1 MDNVASAKINT
12 FGNSPKANFV
22 SPSEQL
28 ITLTIGQLQDLI
40 KQAVEKAIQ
49 PLQDEVVALRYES
62 DRVREEI
69 ATLRSQIA
77 ALTTTQEQDTDRI
90 CLDIAYDR
98 QRLARLEQRPVPGV
112 TAPTVPPQGEKT
124 ISRIAKVKD
133 FLKTRGGGATFQEC
147 ERLLSILPNQ
157 MTRLVSMMDKRSFEI
172 FPRLGDGRQ
181 KILRLKIGRSFT

>member
-1 MDNVASAKINT
+1 MVAAQDAK
-12 FGNSPKANFV
+12 
-22 SPSEQL
+22 
-28 ITLTIGQLQDLI
+28 
-40 KQAVEKAIQ
+40 
-49 PLQDEVVALRYES
+49 
-62 DRVREEI
+62 
-69 ATLRSQIA
+69 IA
-77 ALTTTQEQDTDRI
+77 ALTSTQEQDVNRI

-112 TAPTVPPQGEKT
+112 TAPTAPLQGEKT

-172 FPRLGDGRQ
+172 FPRPGDGRQ
-181 KILRLKIGRSFT
+181 RILRLKIGRSFT

>member
-98 QRLARLEQRPVPGV
+98 QRLTKLEQRPASGV
-112 TAPTVPPQGEKT
+112 TVPTAPPQGEKP

-157 MTRLVSMMDKRSFEI
+157 MTRLVHQNINFAN
-172 FPRLGDGRQ
+172 
-181 KILRLKIGRSFT
+181 

>member
-1 MDNVASAKINT
+1 MIDVVNT
-12 FGNSPKANFV
+12 RIKAVGKSPKADFV

-28 ITLTIGQLQDLI
+28 ITLTISQLQDLI
-40 KQAVEKAIQ
+40 TQTVEKTIQ
-49 PLQDEVVALRYES
+49 PLQNEVSQLK
-62 DRVREEI
+62 
-69 ATLRSQIA
+69 ATVVNLQEKMI
-77 ALTTTQEQDTDRI
+77 ALTTTQEQDTNRI

-147 ERLLSILPNQ
+147 ERLLSIRPNQ
-157 MTRLVSMMDKRSFEI
+157 MTKLVSMMDKRSFEI
-172 FPRLGDGRQ
+172 FPRPGDGRQ
-181 KILRLKIGRSFT
+181 RILRLKIGRSFT